1 MKVANHPDR
10 LILSRVS
17 THEAAPFLSYLIIL
31 IKLCKMFTLNQGW
44 KDGSAVKSAYCS
56 SRGSG
61 FISHHFSWGLRITC
75 NSNSMGFNVPGV
87 C

>member
-44 KDGSAVKSAYCS
+44 KDGSAVKSTSCS
-56 SRGSG
+56 STGPW
-61 FISHHFSWGLRITC
+61 F
-75 NSNSMGFNVPGV
+75 NS
-87 C
+87 